1 MKHNQASKSLYSV
14 DIQNVVN
21 TALEELKLEHSKG
34 KLADTPVS
42 NTHFLLRWITKS
54 LKQQRFPRTVSEDML
69 RWQKMG
75 RSQGTQSD
83 LMSTFNAISAFYSRF
98 LAVNAEPKVILDSD
112 IEAFLEVMEQHG
124 WGVSTEF
131 ELTEKIQVFTDG
143 ENSLLLC
150 AKQCDDC
157 FEGGAELVK
166 PMSFF
171 VRGNHTEFIQL
182 ATESGFLLHKQT
194 DYKSVVKYHGEY
206 LIYPNNQGPK
216 LAEIPRAYS
225 HECKVKQ

>member
-1 MKHNQASKSLYSV
+1 MKQKQPLISRHYI

-21 TALEELKLEHSKG
+21 TALKELELEHNKG
-34 KLADTPVS
+34 KLANTPVS
-42 NTHFLLRWITKS
+42 NTHFLLRWMTRS
-54 LKQQRFPRTVSEDML
+54 LKTQRFPNTVSQDL
-69 RWQKMG
+69 VRWQKMG
-75 RSQGTQSD
+75 RSQGSQSD
-83 LMSTFNAISAFYSRF
+83 FMSIFKTISTFYRQF
-98 LAVNAEPKVILDSD
+98 LPLNDKPKAILDSD
-112 IEAFLEVMEQHG
+112 IETFLEVMEQHE

-157 FEGGAELVK
+157 FEGGSELVK

-171 VRGNHTEFIQL
+171 VRGNHSEFIKL

-216 LAEIPRAYS
+216 LAEIPNGFIP
-225 HECKVKQ
+225 K

>member
-1 MKHNQASKSLYSV
+1 MKHKQSSDFLYSV

-21 TALEELKLEHSKG
+21 SALEELQLEHNKG
-34 KLADTPVS
+34 KLANTPVS
-42 NTHFLLRWITKS
+42 NTHFLLRWVTRS
-54 LKQQRFPRTVSEDML
+54 LKTQRFPHTVRHDLE

-75 RSQGTQSD
+75 RSQGSQAD
-83 LMSTFNAISAFYSRF
+83 LMSAFRIISTFYGQF
-98 LAVNAEPKVILDSD
+98 LPPDDEPKAILDSD

-143 ENSLLLC
+143 ENSFLLC

-157 FEGGAELVK
+157 FEGGSELVK

-171 VRGNHTEFIQL
+171 VRGDHTEFIKL
-182 ATESGFLLHKQT
+182 AAESGFLLHKQT

-216 LAEIPRAYS
+216 LAEIPRAPIS
-225 HECKVKQ
+225 